1 MVEYLPNLYE
11 ALGLIPRT
19 AKKRKKRLRKFHNN
33 QGSTKYEK
41 ILVFTKMIREKFNF
55 IIEIFW
61 WECTKYIRLILLAE
75 IQIL

>member
-1 MVEYLPNLYE
+1 
-11 ALGLIPRT
+11 
-19 AKKRKKRLRKFHNN
+19 LRKFHNN